1 MIEIKEVNQIKSEVP
16 EEEADAKQLP
26 EPSGYRILLA
36 LPKPEDTYESGIAK
50 AHQTKHI
57 EEVSSVVG
65 FVLALGPDAYS
76 DEKRFKSAWCKK
88 SDFVLIGP
96 YVGSRFKI
104 HGQEFRMI
112 DDDHVLGV
120 VQDPRGYSR
129 A

>member
-1 MIEIKEVNQIKSEVP
+1 MIEETNKIVEEVP
-16 EEEADAKQLP
+16 EGEANATQLP
-26 EPSGYRILLA
+26 IPSGYRILLA
-36 LPKPEDTYESGIAK
+36 LPKPDAEFESGLVK
-50 AHQTKHI
+50 AAQTRHI

-65 FVLALGPDAYS
+65 FVLEVGPDAYA

-88 SDFVLIGP
+88 GDFVLIGP

-104 HGQEFRMI
+104 HNQEFRMI
-112 DDDHVLGV
+112 DDDHVLGT

>member
-1 MIEIKEVNQIKSEVP
+1 MIEETKQITEEIP
-16 EEEADAKQLP
+16 EDEADATQLP
-26 EPSGYRILLA
+26 SPSGYRILLA
-36 LPKPEDTYESGIAK
+36 LPKPDEAYESGIIK
-50 AHQTKHI
+50 AQSTKTI

-65 FVLALGPDAYS
+65 FVLDVGPDAYT

-88 SDFVLIGP
+88 GDFVLIGP

>member
-1 MIEIKEVNQIKSEVP
+1 MLIEEVNKITETVSDD
-16 EEEADAKQLP
+16 DANATQLP

-36 LPKPEDTYESGIAK
+36 LPQAEEAYESGLIK
-50 AHQTKHI
+50 ASQTKHI

-65 FVLALGPDAYS
+65 FVMAIGPDAYS
-76 DEKRFKSAWCKK
+76 DEKRFRSPWCKK
-88 SDFVLIGP
+88 GDFVLIGP

-112 DDDHVLGV
+112 DDDQVLGT